1 MIRNRITEL
10 FGIRYPIVQGGMMWV
25 GRAELVAAVSNAG
38 GLGILTALTQPTPD
52 ELVKEIARCRGM
64 TDQPF
69 GVNLTILPAIKPPPY
84 EEYAR
89 AAVESGI
96 KIIETAGNNP
106 EPFLPY
112 LKANGV
118 KVIHKCTSVRHAV
131 KAQKIGVDVVSV
143 DGFECAGHPGEDD
156 VPNLVLLAAAKEHI
170 TIPML
175 ASGGIGNG
183 YQMAAVMALGAE
195 GINMGTR
202 FVATLEAPVHENMKQ
217 AMVDADERST
227 TLVFRTLRN
236 TARVYKNR
244 VSGKVV
250 EIESMPG
257 ETDFADLRELV
268 AGVRGR
274 ERCIEAGD
282 IEDGV
287 WTAGLVMGLIHDIP
301 SCQVLIERI
310 VAEAREAV
318 AARLSPLIT

>member
-1 MIRNRITEL
+1 MKTRITEM
-10 FGIRYPIVQGGMMWV
+10 FGIEYPIVQGGMMWV
-25 GRAELVAAVSNAG
+25 GRAELVSAVSNAG
-38 GLGILTALTQPTPD
+38 GLGFLTALTLPTP
-52 ELVKEIARCRGM
+52 EGLAQEIERCRGM
-64 TDQPF
+64 TDKPF
-69 GVNLTILPAIKPPPY
+69 GVNLTILPSINPPPY
-84 EEYAR
+84 QEYAQ

-96 KIIETAGNNP
+96 KIIETAGHNP

-112 LKANGV
+112 FKEHGV
-118 KVIHKCTSVRHAV
+118 KVVHKCTSVRHAV

-156 VPNLVLLAAAKEHI
+156 VPNLVLLAAAKEVLS
-170 TIPML
+170 IPML

-183 YQMAAVMALGAE
+183 YQMAATMALGAE

-202 FVATLEAPVHENMKQ
+202 FVATQEAPVHDNMKQ
-217 AMVDADERST
+217 AMVEADERAT

-236 TARVYKNR
+236 TARVYKNQ
-244 VSGKVV
+244 VSNKVL
-250 EIESMPG
+250 EIESLPG
-257 ETDFADLRELV
+257 DTDFGDLKDLV

-274 ERCIEAGD
+274 ERCIEGGD

-301 SCQVLIERI
+301 SCQELIDRI

-318 AARLSPLIT
+318 SDRLLKLLD